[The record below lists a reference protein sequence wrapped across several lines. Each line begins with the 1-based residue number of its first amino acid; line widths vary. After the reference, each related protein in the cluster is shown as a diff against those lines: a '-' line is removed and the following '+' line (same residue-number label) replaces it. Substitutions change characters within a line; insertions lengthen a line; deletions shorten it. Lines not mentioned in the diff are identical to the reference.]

1 MSDEKSN
8 SINSSEIGFDIIKIF
23 LVLVRS
29 WKIILTFTFIGLILA
44 YFSYNSS
51 NKVYKISSLIKIS
64 EAGMPLSDVSSAM
77 TSDLMSLEDLIY
89 IYKARTNILEI
100 IKSLHLNIIQEDS
113 VYEDKV
119 LFKKFTINNF
129 KKNESSRTFFIKSYE
144 NYYEIFD
151 EDERLISKIKYG
163 ESYSDENISIEV
175 LSSSYQIG
183 ELKKLIAYDPIFLI
197 DSISSK
203 IKLDIQKNSR
213 AFFVTSSGLI
223 KVSYSDS
230 NISRASA
237 IVDLANDIFIKKNID
252 SASQKARSAVTFL
265 ENQTDVLR
273 DQLDLN
279 QIQLNNFQKTNQT
292 LNIDLETASIINQL
306 SSLESKISEIDLEI
320 SKLSDTYTYNNPLYK
335 ELINQKDE
343 LKNQKNQLNSQIVEL
358 PISQQE
364 YIDLYRN
371 VEISQNSLVN
381 LINLKLEYSIL
392 EASTIGNIEII
403 DFAYNQG
410 QISPTLSFP
419 LFLIFLFFVIG
430 IIIALVKQ
438 AFFSKIE
445 NPAELQE
452 RFNKKIIGVI
462 PFLEND
468 FDLDNI
474 PESLSQSIAALT
486 FSITNSENIVNKG
499 HETKIILVTSALK
512 EAGKST
518 VSQIISNRIAAQ
530 GFKTML
536 IDFDFKK
543 GSQHKYFGTNKLM
556 ANKFFEL
563 NEAELKKYEIREN
576 LTLLPKL
583 KKVGDSFHFVSSDMF
598 ANKFTSLTKG
608 FDYVVIDT
616 APLLSIVDTS
626 VLLKFADF
634 KLQVVRHQHSKIST
648 IDQSLYLVEQSGE
661 DIDAFIYN
669 AYEQSG
675 SYRYYNYGNYGYKY
689 QYYASKYLYSEYD
702 YEKNK

>member
-1 MSDEKSN
+1 MSDEQSN
-8 SINSSEIGFDIIKIF
+8 SISSNEIGFDIIKIF

-29 WKIILTFTFIGLILA
+29 WKIILTFTFLGLILA
-44 YFSYNSS
+44 FFSYNSS

-77 TSDLMSLEDLIY
+77 TSDLMSLEDLTY
-89 IYKARTNILEI
+89 IYKARSNILEI
-100 IKSLHLNIIQEDS
+100 IKRLHLNIIQEDS

-119 LFKKFTINNF
+119 VFKKFTINNF
-129 KKNESSRTFFIKSYE
+129 KKNESSRIFFIKSYE

-151 EDERLISKIKYG
+151 EDERLISKINYG

-183 ELKKLIAYDPIFLI
+183 ELKKLIAYDPIFLV

-230 NISRASA
+230 NISRARA

-265 ENQTDVLR
+265 ENQTNVLR

-392 EASTIGNIEII
+392 EASTIGNIEIV

-430 IIIALVKQ
+430 IIIAVVKQ
-438 AFFSKIE
+438 AFFSKID

-462 PFLEND
+462 PFLESD
-468 FDLDNI
+468 FDLNNI
-474 PESLSQSIAALT
+474 PESLSQSIAALS
-486 FSITNSENIVNKG
+486 FSITNSEKIVNKG
-499 HETKIILVTSALK
+499 NETKIILVTSALK

-634 KLQVVRHQHSKIST
+634 KLQVVRHQHSKMST

-669 AYEQSG
+669 AYEESG